1 MKNDLAKLNIDKFQ
15 DVNSLSTDYLSEA
28 IIASLIEKGIDAGS
42 IKIVRVG
49 NARAAV
55 GKDIERISLEPDWE
69 NEDNDCIKI
78 YVNREGLYDIL
89 PEGIFFQGD
98 PKMDSEDIKI
108 VVEQIKKHRKEESNI
123 RRFFSVFENEID
135 LILVQTQL
143 LERKI
148 DRNSTHPDFSKIFT
162 QFWPIINLMT
172 LKQSVLFMRIIP
184 IIHRIRGH
192 NKSIEKAL
200 TLLIGLPV
208 QVKSVI
214 KEKKATHMYRLGECR
229 LEENM
234 VIGNTMYDGLHDM
247 QVIVNEI
254 PQHRITEFLKNGKS
268 FQIIRKM
275 IDMLFPADMEVEIK
289 LNALHSEAAF
299 QLSNHETVSFP
310 LGMAYI

>member
-1 MKNDLAKLNIDKFQ
+1 MKLDSNEFQ
-15 DVNSLSTDYLSEA
+15 YVNSLSTDYLSEA
-28 IIASLIEKGIDAGS
+28 IIASLIEKGIDVNS

-49 NARAAV
+49 NARSSV
-55 GKDIERISLEPDWE
+55 GKDIERICLEPDWE

-89 PEGIFFQGD
+89 PEGIFFQGNA
-98 PKMDSEDIKI
+98 KMDSEDIKI
-108 VVEQIKKHRKEESNI
+108 VVEQIKKQRREENDIRK
-123 RRFFSVFENEID
+123 FFSVFENEID

-148 DRNSTHPDFSKIFT
+148 DRNSTHPDFAKIFT
-162 QFWPIINLMT
+162 EFWPIINLMT

-184 IIHRIRGH
+184 IIHRIRGN

-200 TLLIGLPV
+200 TLLIGLPI
-208 QVKSVI
+208 QVKSII
-214 KEKKATHMYRLGECR
+214 KEKKATQMYKLGECR
-229 LEENM
+229 LEGNM

-254 PQHRITEFLKNGKS
+254 PQNRIAEFLKNGKS

-289 LNALHSEAAF
+289 LNAKQSEASF
-299 QLSNHETVSFP
+299 QLSNKETLSFP